1 MVSVTQYGAIF
12 AANGCKLNFVP
23 SSASL
28 EVVESPKDSVRIID
42 AALADIAK
50 FEDTSNFADGMAAIH
65 LADYIDKD
73 PNPISSP
80 TRIAVLNALGI
91 TKDGKFVSQVLAQQK
106 TNRSWHS
113 STKPFEC
120 SHFGE
125 ICTHR
130 GIENV
135 PGKRG
140 RKSTRSPEQYH
151 RLTSSGEISREQLVT
166 PAIENLVGNIPSDSL
181 ISMSGGSGYVGGINL
196 DRLSMEEIEEVLA
209 RINAMKAAVGEN
221 VGA

>member
-1 MVSVTQYGAIF
+1 MISVTQYGAIF

-50 FEDTSNFADGMAAIH
+50 FEDTSNFSDGMAAIH
-65 LADYIDKD
+65 LADYIDND

-106 TNRSWHS
+106 TNRSWHTS
-113 STKPFEC
+113 SKPFEC

-125 ICTHR
+125 FCTHR
-130 GIENV
+130 GVENV